1 MRPRGRTWG
10 LALTAL
16 ACATALGLAACGSN
30 TDEPPGAT
38 AGDVAPVGELAGPTV
53 RLDSGAGFD
62 NLLAVTVTATGEGV
76 TLIAGQVEL
85 ARGGTPEVRIVVDG
99 HEERSAEAI
108 QAPDGDSVV
117 VACGCDLEP
126 GEHDVELQ
134 GQTTSGSVAIAARS
148 LVALDGVEYSD
159 EPQPGSGPLP
169 SALNGAVLET
179 RPTLV
184 SGAPSSLASVTT
196 AGSAAADQALIVTQI
211 GSTKPTVDPSSIEL
225 AAGAGGEE
233 ATHISTQVDASTKI
247 DAFAVGGPVSPGAN
261 LELLGNVIGGG
272 SADINLVSLISCPCG
287 LETES

>member
-16 ACATALGLAACGSN
+16 AFSTAVGLSACGSS
-30 TDEPPGAT
+30 TDEPPAAT
-38 AGDVAPVGELAGPTV
+38 AGDVAPIGELAGPTV

-62 NLLAVTVTATGEGV
+62 NLLAVTVDTSGEGV

-85 ARGGTPEVRIVVDG
+85 ARGGSPEVRIVVDG

-108 QAPDGDSVV
+108 QAPDGDSIV

-134 GQTTSGSVAIAARS
+134 GQSPAGSVAIAARS
-148 LVALDGVEYSD
+148 LVALDGVEYAD
-159 EPQPGSGPLP
+159 EPQPGSGPVP

-184 SGAPSSLASVTT
+184 SGAASSLASLITT
-196 AGSAAADQALIVTQI
+196 DSGSGDPSLIVAQI
-211 GSTKPTVDPSSIEL
+211 GSTKPTVDPSGIEL
-225 AAGAGGEE
+225 AAGVGGEE
-233 ATHISTQVDASTKI
+233 ATHVSSEVDASTKI
-247 DAFAVGGPVSPGAN
+247 DGFVTDGPVSSGAN
-261 LELLGNVIGGG
+261 LDLLGNVIGGG
-272 SADINLVSLISCPCG
+272 SADINLVSLISCPCS

>member
-16 ACATALGLAACGSN
+16 ACSTAVGLSACGSG

-38 AGDVAPVGELAGPTV
+38 AGDVAPIGELAGPTV

-62 NLLAVTVTATGEGV
+62 NLLAVTVDTSGEGV

-85 ARGGTPEVRIVVDG
+85 ARGGAPEVRIVVDG

-108 QAPDGDSVV
+108 QAPDGDSIV

-134 GQTTSGSVAIAARS
+134 GQSTAGSVAIAARS
-148 LVALDGVEYSD
+148 LVALDGVEYAN
-159 EPQPGSGPLP
+159 EPQPGSGPVP

-184 SGAPSSLASVTT
+184 SGAASSLASLITT
-196 AGSAAADQALIVTQI
+196 DSASTDHSLIVAQI
-211 GSTKPTVDPSSIEL
+211 GSTKSTVDPSGIEL
-225 AAGAGGEE
+225 AAGVGGEE
-233 ATHISTQVDASTKI
+233 ATHVSSEVDASTKI
-247 DAFAVGGPVSPGAN
+247 DAFVTDGPVTPGAN
-261 LELLGNVIGGG
+261 LDLLGNVIGGG
-272 SADINLVSLISCPCG
+272 SADINLVSLISCPCA

>member
-16 ACATALGLAACGSN
+16 SCATAVGLAACGSG
-30 TDEPPGAT
+30 TDEPPGT
-38 AGDVAPVGELAGPTV
+38 TPGDVAPIGELAGPTV
-53 RLDSGAGFD
+53 RLESGGGFD
-62 NLLAVTVTATGEGV
+62 NLLAITVDTTGEGL
-76 TLIAGQVEL
+76 TLISGQIEL

-99 HEERSAEAI
+99 REERSAEAI
-108 QAPDGDSVV
+108 QAPGGDSIV

-134 GQTTSGSVAIAARS
+134 GQSPAGSVAIAARS
-148 LVALDGVEYSD
+148 LVALDGVEYAN

-169 SALNGAVLET
+169 AALNGAVLET

-184 SGAPSSLASVTT
+184 SGASSSLASLVTT
-196 AGSAAADQALIVTQI
+196 GSAGGDQSLIVTQI
-211 GSTKPTVDPSSIEL
+211 GSTKPTVDPSGIALS
-225 AAGAGGEE
+225 AGVGGEE
-233 ATHISTQVDASTKI
+233 ATHVSTQVDASTKV
-247 DAFAVGGPVSPGAN
+247 DAFALSGPVSPGATID
-261 LELLGNVIGGG
+261 LLGNVIGGG